1 MDIYNNFE
9 RRVNINSYINN
20 LKNEYNS
27 LLILEDGTILS
38 GKGFGYTNNNSS
50 SGEVVFNTSMT
61 GYQEVL
67 TDPSYCGQIVVMT
80 YPLIGNYG
88 LNAEDLESISSHVS
102 GLVVK
107 EVCDIPSNWRSI
119 ENIDTF
125 LKAHRIMGI
134 SGIDTRLL
142 TRKIR
147 AFGTLKGII
156 TTETNPNIDLIINK
170 LNGTIGISNQV
181 SQVST
186 KNVYRSPSSG
196 HRVVLI
202 DMGAKE
208 GIHRELIKRNC
219 DVTVVPYDIKYE
231 QIMRL
236 QPDGIMISNG
246 PGNPKNVID
255 TADTIKPFIGKIPMF
270 GICLGHQV
278 IALSA
283 GADTEKLK
291 FGHRGGNNP
300 VKELRNNRVFITSQ
314 NHGYTVNKDSLAGT
328 NLEISHI
335 NLNDNTIEGL
345 VHSSGILASV
355 QYHPEAAP
363 GPYDSNYLFDEFI
376 NTITEWKSRTGSD
389 M

>member
-1 MDIYNNFE
+1 MDRYNTFVG
-9 RRVNINSYINN
+9 RVDINTYIND

-27 LLILEDGTILS
+27 MLILEDGTILS
-38 GKGFGYTNNNSS
+38 GKGFGYANNTSS
-50 SGEVVFNTSMT
+50 LGEVVFNTSMT

-67 TDPSYCGQIVVMT
+67 TDPSNCGQIVVMT

-88 LNAEDLESISSHVS
+88 LNAEDLESVSTRIS

-107 EVCDIPSNWRSI
+107 EVCDVPSNWRSI

-125 LKAHRIMGI
+125 LKVNRIMGI

-147 AFGTLKGII
+147 AYGTLKGII
-156 TTETNPNIDLIINK
+156 TTETNPDIQSIIKK
-170 LNGTIGISNQV
+170 LKETDEITNQV

-186 KNVYRSPSSG
+186 KNIFRSPGSG

-202 DMGAKE
+202 DLGAKE
-208 GIHRELIKRNC
+208 GIQRELIRRNC
-219 DVTVVPYDIKYE
+219 DVTIVPYNTTYDQIK
-231 QIMRL
+231 RL

-246 PGNPKNVID
+246 PGNPKNVLE
-255 TADTIKPFIGKIPMF
+255 TSETIKQFIGKIPMY
-270 GICLGHQV
+270 GICLGHQI

-300 VKELRNNRVFITSQ
+300 VKDVRNNRVYITSQ
-314 NHGYTVNKDSLAGT
+314 NHGYTVKKDSLAGT

-376 NTITEWKSRTGSD
+376 DTITKWKLSTGSD
-389 M
+389 I